1 MIQDS
6 SLAFLVHDIARLLRQ
21 EYMSAVGPH
30 QATQTDLRTIAHLG
44 RMEGCTQRELAEII
58 DVTPMTLGRQ
68 LDQLEAAGF
77 IERRAHPSDRRCF
90 RLYLTDKSRVE
101 VQELHRIASAIAA
114 RATRRLARSDIDS
127 LMQLLTTLHDTLLQ
141 DRAQNAQAGDE
152 EVRHAV

>member
-68 LDQLEAAGF
+68 IDQLEAAGL

-101 VQELHRIASAIAA
+101 VQKLRKITSAIAE
-114 RATRRLARSDIDS
+114 RATRHLTGADRDS
-127 LMQLLTTLHDTLLQ
+127 MLRLLTVVHDTLIQ
-141 DRAQNAQAGDE
+141 DRSQGGSAADS
-152 EVRHAV
+152 EVRHAG